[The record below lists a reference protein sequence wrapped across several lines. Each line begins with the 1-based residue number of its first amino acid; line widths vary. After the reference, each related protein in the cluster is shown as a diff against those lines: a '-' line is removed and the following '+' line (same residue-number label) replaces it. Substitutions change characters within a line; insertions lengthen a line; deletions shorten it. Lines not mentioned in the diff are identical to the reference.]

1 MIWPDDNLPYQ
12 LLNAANIKV
21 YAELFFSII
30 IMYIV
35 LTNIWRNENKRRKKD
50 HTNTAP
56 YRFFINSKAIN

>member
-35 LTNIWRNENKRRKKD
+35 LTNIWRNENKRRKKK
-50 HTNTAP
+50 TIQTQLLT
-56 YRFFINSKAIN
+56 ISS